1 MGPDPDQTTCP
12 AVLVVP
18 AILGTE
24 QRRGETDSQSPLAHG
39 VRTGEQI
46 GLGRGRDL
54 APEEVDDPIVA
65 DHPVEAVNHRRP
77 PA

>member
-1 MGPDPDQTTCP
+1 MGPDPNQTTGP
-12 AVLVVP
+12 AFFLMP
-18 AILGTE
+18 AILETE
-24 QRRGETDSQSPLAHG
+24 QSRSESESQGPFAHG

-46 GLGRGRDL
+46 GLGWRWDL

-65 DHPVEAVNHRRP
+65 DHVVEAVTHQRS